1 MITNPENLSKDRL
14 KKELSKKKIT
24 FSPTRNKDYYVSLYR
39 EKIMMSGTKA
49 RQRSEFSS
57 DDEVLV
63 RRGQRVKILCVCS
76 YY

>member
-39 EKIMMSGTKA
+39 EKIMSGTKT

-63 RRGQRVKILCVCS
+63 RRGQRVRTLCVLI
-76 YY
+76 